1 MTSQFNDVERTDEF
15 KRDLKK
21 LLKRFKTLEE
31 DIETLINA
39 SLYAFHKLDIDTG
52 GIFRLSGLGFEEPAV
67 YKVKKFA
74 CRSLKGTGSR
84 SGMRLIYS
92 YSKAAERIVLIEIYY
107 KGDKDNEDRQRIAEL
122 CEPEN
127 GVTGGG

>member
-1 MTSQFNDVERTDEF
+1 MTSPFSSIEKTDAFE
-15 KRDLKK
+15 RDLKK

-31 DIETLINA
+31 DLQTLVNA

-52 GIFRLSGLGFEEPAV
+52 GIFRLSGLGFEEPPV

-92 YSKAAERIVLIEIYY
+92 YHAVADSIVLIEIYY
-107 KGDKDNEDRQRIAEL
+107 KGDKDNEDRERIAKIY
-122 CEPEN
+122 
-127 GVTGGG
+127 